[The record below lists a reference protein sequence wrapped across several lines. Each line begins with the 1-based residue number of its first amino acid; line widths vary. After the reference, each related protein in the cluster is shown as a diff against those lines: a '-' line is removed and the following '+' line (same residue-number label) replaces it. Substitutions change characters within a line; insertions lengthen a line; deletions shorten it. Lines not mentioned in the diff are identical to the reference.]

1 MSTPF
6 DNTAVDFLEMLIK
19 LSDIDKLRSQNNGE
33 LMSAQDEMNRLIE
46 YITMNQRRLVS
57 NQELADHIFRSKNY
71 VIKRFCTEFG
81 VTPYEYQIQQKI
93 FSARNLLENTKLSV
107 KEITDLIGYGDQHY
121 FSAMFK
127 KETGE
132 SFVAYLTDHR
142 MERASRLLIETNEK
156 SYMIARQVGYT
167 DPNYFSYV
175 FKRRFGV
182 SPSKYR
188 TEHADS
194 GR

>member
-1 MSTPF
+1 
-6 DNTAVDFLEMLIK
+6 
-19 LSDIDKLRSQNNGE
+19 
-33 LMSAQDEMNRLIE
+33 
-46 YITMNQRRLVS
+46 
-57 NQELADHIFRSKNY
+57 
-71 VIKRFCTEFG
+71 
-81 VTPYEYQIQQKI
+81 
-93 FSARNLLENTKLSV
+93 
-107 KEITDLIGYGDQHY
+107 
-121 FSAMFK
+121 MFK